1 MSPKADIPALV
12 LETMMTASWYALAS
26 YAVGNTTRSALVV
39 GDALYDL
46 VAITECKA
54 VSEALGARIGSVDA
68 LVRGWETVKDELA
81 GLADWAR
88 GGALEPVDAAP
99 LAPFTPHRLFGAA
112 SNYIEHAEEMAT
124 KLAAKAD
131 STPYIFLKTPDSVI
145 GPGEPVFLPFES
157 KKVDWEVELG
167 VVIGRAGRRIPVG
180 QAYEH
185 IAGYVVVNDISAR
198 DLTRRSDFPFSHD
211 WFRGK
216 SFDSFTPLGP
226 WFVPRDCI
234 EDLHNL
240 RLTLS
245 VNGEMMQD
253 GNSGEMIFNAYEQI
267 AYLSTLLTLKPGD
280 VIATGTPAGV
290 GMGRGIFLKDGDEM
304 VAAVEGI
311 GRLANPVRTERAI
324 V

>member
-1 MSPKADIPALV
+1 
-12 LETMMTASWYALAS
+12 MTAPWYALAS
-26 YAVGNTTRSALVV
+26 YSAEGATRSALVL
-39 GDALYDL
+39 GEALHDL
-46 VAITECKA
+46 VAIGEKA
-54 VSEALGARIGSVDA
+54 GASAGLAPLLGSVDA
-68 LVRGWETVKDELA
+68 LVRNWENVKDELA

-88 GGALEPVDAAP
+88 NADVTPVAARP

-131 STPYIFLKTPDSVI
+131 SQPYIFLKTPDSVI
-145 GPGEPVFLPFES
+145 GPGDTVFMPPES
-157 KKVDWEVELG
+157 KRVDWEVELG
-167 VVIGRAGRRIPVG
+167 VVIGRAGRRIPVD
-180 QAYEH
+180 QAHEH
-185 IAGYVVVNDISAR
+185 IAGYVIVNDVSAR

-216 SFDSFTPLGP
+216 SFDSFTPMGP
-226 WFVPRDCI
+226 WFVPRDCLG
-234 EDLHNL
+234 DPHDL

-253 GNSGEMIFNAYEQI
+253 GNSSEMIFNSYEQI

-304 VAAVEGI
+304 VATVEGI
-311 GRLANPVRTERAI
+311 GTIANPVRAE
-324 V
+324 VL